1 MKGNPSTGII
11 FAFGAAV
18 ALAASFVF
26 SKSVLNQLS
35 MAHFGA
41 VWFTLGVVWNGI
53 WFLTQ
58 KEYRKLSGSFWKK
71 TVVALVI
78 ALFEGAATGL
88 FYMAIKAM
96 ENPAV
101 VSFIGNIGPVF
112 VTLLGLTLLR
122 ERFRPTQLAG
132 IAITLLGL
140 FVINYRQGGF
150 AGFTDPGALYVIGAS
165 FLFAMAT
172 ITGRKY
178 RDYLNPGY
186 MSVIRSV
193 LLALVMTILFIYKE
207 GAGMFDLSLSIWRDL
222 ILGSLLETLI
232 VIIFAYQAL
241 KLIEATKTS
250 LIISSK
256 GVWAL
261 ILAWIFLGV
270 FPSGF
275 QLTGGILTLVGVTL
289 ITWDKSLIRRRKY

>member
-1 MKGNPSTGII
+1 MKRNSSTGII

-26 SKSVLNQLS
+26 SKSVLNHLS
-35 MAHFGA
+35 MVHFGA
-41 VWFTLGVVWNGI
+41 VWFSLGVVWNSI
-53 WFLTQ
+53 WFLTR
-58 KEYRKLSGSFWKK
+58 KEYRKLYGSFWKK
-71 TVVALVI
+71 TSVAVAI

-88 FYMAIKAM
+88 FYLAIQAM

-122 ERFRPTQLAG
+122 ERFRATQLAG
-132 IAITLLGL
+132 IGLTLLGL

-150 AGFTDPGALYVIGAS
+150 AGFTDPGALFVIGAS

-186 MSVIRSV
+186 MSLIRSV
-193 LLALVMTILFIYKE
+193 LLALLMITLFINNE
-207 GAGMFDLSLSIWRDL
+207 GAGIFDLSISLWRDL

-261 ILAWIFLGV
+261 ILAWLFLGV

-275 QLTGGILTLVGVTL
+275 QLAGGILTLVGVTL
-289 ITWDKSLIRRRKY
+289 ITWDRSLIRNK